1 VAPTASYNGRVNSK
15 NRSNGIQEKQSVT
28 GQYRNG
34 AGTHVVKMG
43 FGAKNPSQTS
53 NKPPVQMMAAREYE
67 DEEEYSPMSSTSPD
81 QSELLKLKEMLEA
94 KDM

>member
-1 VAPTASYNGRVNSK
+1 M
-15 NRSNGIQEKQSVT
+15 

-43 FGAKNPSQTS
+43 FGAKNGASTS

-67 DEEEYSPMSSTSPD
+67 DEEEEYSPMSSSSPD
-81 QSELLKLKEMLEA
+81 VSELLKLKELLEA
-94 KDM
+94 KDMQILQQR